1 MANLFNAVDG
11 WLMLAQ
17 AGPAMYRELS
27 KLAGHLK
34 NVWTGSSNYKMN
46 LPISDQDKESWQE
59 QLERLEQLVAEKQ
72 EQVDWAWP
80 LMAELKG
87 QIVSLSGKSQTET
100 MDDVRA
106 VKTMSERLSALTE
119 DVGEQQDDEE
129 IFYDCL
135 EEFSNEP
142 RFELT
147 NAEWLSTRLH
157 HLTKNFYSITI

>member
-1 MANLFNAVDG
+1 M
-11 WLMLAQ
+11 
-17 AGPAMYRELS
+17 
-27 KLAGHLK
+27 
-34 NVWTGSSNYKMN
+34 
-46 LPISDQDKESWQE
+46 
-59 QLERLEQLVAEKQ
+59 AEKQ
-72 EQVDWAWP
+72 EQVDWALP
-80 LMAELKG
+80 LMAELKE

-119 DVGEQQDDEE
+119 DVGEQQDEEE

-135 EEFSNEP
+135 EEFSHEP

-147 NAEWLSTRLH
+147 GAEWLSARLH